1 MRALLLRKRFL
12 MQLILPTNVSV
23 EGTVSDVVRMSTVR
37 LLSLVAFGLADATLP
52 AHIRFRWSDLMGG
65 GLPAEIE
72 SAGTLTNCGEAGSQ
86 DEGALRFDRELVLA
100 MWKLAVDRGADVPRG
115 GWTAAHALQLG
126 RPLLR
131 AEAAQYVLSAALCQP
146 ADFAAIATSL
156 SLSWSDEAGAE
167 EVFDAACLVPL
178 AMLDLAIESPL
189 THTDAAV
196 SSLRTLRACLE
207 GEQSDHVLRD
217 AVLQRKLIDGVRSL
231 VARISSE
238 GRGGAPS
245 AYLRGWQRRLLI
257 EVCSLLCT
265 MTSPATPL
273 SIPALDLLWELW
285 GRCASGR
292 QLPRQLRCLLLR
304 LCGGGVVQ
312 ASGLPYIGFFL
323 DAVQGAGSG
332 SYERTA
338 ACEAI
343 AASGV
348 LVTTTRRDDSNSDG
362 NELDDA
368 ETLECLRV
376 WGLTLALL
384 SDEENAV
391 RASAATHVSI
401 ALERV
406 RPSSTPVAYC
416 PPRSV
421 AMVFAHLQRC
431 YSPADA
437 AAPVRSPVWPRWLIG
452 VCLGDRHLAASV
464 AKALPALEG
473 NAVGGDA
480 IRAGAR
486 VTDHAHSAQLRHWHP
501 ERIVRAAATA
511 LAAGRSDEVRAA
523 LVAAIGV
530 CAASALADVTPL
542 PASAAADAGVAA
554 LKVTVL
560 GGPHEMHARGCAVL
574 RRLRILREALL

>member
-1 MRALLLRKRFL
+1 MRSGSSQQEHMMKSAEPS
-12 MQLILPTNVSV
+12 I
-23 EGTVSDVVRMSTVR
+23 EAVVRLPESDDIAWARPTGCMLVR
-37 LLSLVAFGLADATLP
+37 GHPVYTMVYL
-52 AHIRFRWSDLMGG
+52 
-65 GLPAEIE
+65 
-72 SAGTLTNCGEAGSQ
+72 
-86 DEGALRFDRELVLA
+86 
-100 MWKLAVDRGADVPRG
+100 
-115 GWTAAHALQLG
+115 
-126 RPLLR
+126 
-131 AEAAQYVLSAALCQP
+131 AEASNGFEWSATEMAQGLLAGK
-146 ADFAAIATSL
+146 IAK
-156 SLSWSDEAGAE
+156 A
-167 EVFDAACLVPL
+167 
-178 AMLDLAIESPL
+178 
-189 THTDAAV
+189 THLGT
-196 SSLRTLRACLE
+196 
-207 GEQSDHVLRD
+207 
-217 AVLQRKLIDGVRSL
+217 
-231 VARISSE
+231 
-238 GRGGAPS
+238 RG
-245 AYLRGWQRRLLI
+245 
-257 EVCSLLCT
+257 
-265 MTSPATPL
+265 
-273 SIPALDLLWELW
+273 
-285 GRCASGR
+285 
-292 QLPRQLRCLLLR
+292 
-304 LCGGGVVQ
+304 
-312 ASGLPYIGFFL
+312 
-323 DAVQGAGSG
+323 QGAGAGASEG
-332 SYERTA
+332 AGVAGVAA

-343 AASGV
+343 ATSGV

-362 NELDDA
+362 NELGGA

-401 ALERV
+401 ALERE

-501 ERIVRAAATA
+501 ERIARAAATA

-530 CAASALADVTPL
+530 CAASALTDVTPL